1 MKDALFVDFNGT
13 LSDDEPLL
21 ARIYAELIDGLT
33 VDAYFERYLG
43 WTDEAI
49 FRDAVGTD
57 DVDAAI
63 AERVDR
69 YCALTAGGETIL
81 PAARDAIVWA
91 TERVPVVVVTSAF
104 RREVEPGLAA
114 AALDLKLVTIEDVG
128 APKPDPE
135 PYARACALVGVAP
148 GAAVAIEDSATGVQS
163 ARAAGVA
170 CARLGVDI
178 PALTRDAVAAL
189 LER

>member
-13 LSDDEPLL
+13 LSDDERLL

-33 VDAYFERYLG
+33 VDTYFERYLG

-49 FRDAVGTD
+49 FRDAFGTD
-57 DVDAAI
+57 DVGAAI
-63 AERVDR
+63 TERVDR

-81 PAARDAIVWA
+81 PAAREAIAWA
-91 TERVPVVVVTSAF
+91 AERVPVVVVTSAF

-128 APKPDPE
+128 API
-135 PYARACALVGVAP
+135 AVGFPA
-148 GAAVAIEDSATGVQS
+148 QS
-163 ARAAGVA
+163 ARV
-170 CARLGVDI
+170 L
-178 PALTRDAVAAL
+178 P
-189 LER
+189 LE